1 MAAVSD
7 SDRMVTSYFVNIFI
21 LTVSFGALPQSSGGQ
36 ADLGS
41 RGSPWSQVRGASHLQ
56 EHWARWGRPAWPA
69 TQESSEWSA
78 CNQGDTRMAGAGSRD
93 SSSLEGPSTWSLPSL
108 ALGSTNLQ
116 PAWPGLPLWPLLH
129 RKVLSGSGNPWLGL
143 SEPT

>member
-41 RGSPWSQVRGASHLQ
+41 RGSPCSQVRGASHLQ

-69 TQESSEWSA
+69 TQESSEWSLIENCFA
-78 CNQGDTRMAGAGSRD
+78 QEKSRRDDGLHVEQVRMV
-93 SSSLEGPSTWSLPSL
+93 SLLKD
-108 ALGSTNLQ
+108 
-116 PAWPGLPLWPLLH
+116 PAEW
-129 RKVLSGSGNPWLGL
+129 
-143 SEPT
+143 